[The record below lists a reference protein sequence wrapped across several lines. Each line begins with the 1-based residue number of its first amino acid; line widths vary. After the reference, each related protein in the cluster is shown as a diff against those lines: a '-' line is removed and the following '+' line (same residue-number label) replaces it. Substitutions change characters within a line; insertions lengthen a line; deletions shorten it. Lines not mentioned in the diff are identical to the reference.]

1 MDIKEVVTIGEKSYY
16 KDELETALKN
26 INPIYNIEDIIGKKF
41 TATYIGKDVDK
52 SPVEISGTI
61 YYAGIYDDEYGYG
74 YAGIYDDEYGYAVML
89 AFKEFPGFFS
99 WDLEPLNDDETEAV
113 ADGFNYGWYFNPNK
127 EDEEITNFKIID

>member
-61 YYAGIYDDEYGYG
+61 YYAGIYDDET
-74 YAGIYDDEYGYAVML
+74 EAVML
-89 AFKEFPGFFS
+89 AIKEFPGFFS
-99 WDLEPLNDDETEAV
+99 WNLDPLNDNETEAV